1 MAKKKPL
8 KEEQEVPILVVE
20 NWPHNGHPR
29 EGPLSHDVEHEASVL
44 GLDAAGEQGD
54 GDLSARHGRNDTP

>member
-8 KEEQEVPILVVE
+8 KEEQEVSILVVE
-20 NWPHNGHPR
+20 NWPQNGHLR
-29 EGPLSHDVEHEASVL
+29 EGPLSHDIKREASVL

-54 GDLSARHGRNDTP
+54 GGLSAWHGRNDIS